1 MIITI
6 VTIVAVA
13 ATIFGYIAQMKKMN
27 KWKYS
32 SEEKDSINK
41 ILRAH
46 MNNVESE
53 LKASANHIRILQ
65 SELQSLKDKAKSINQ
80 KPKSDLVA
88 KPATQPKKN
97 FKKSF
102 KLALK
107 NPVVNSEVLD
117 LSKKSL

>member
-6 VTIVAVA
+6 VTLAAVA
-13 ATIFGYIAQMKKMN
+13 ATIFGYITQMKKMN

-32 SEEKDSINK
+32 SEEKDSVNK

-53 LKASANHIRILQ
+53 LKASSNHIKILQ
-65 SELQSLKDKAKSINQ
+65 SELQSLKDKAKAVNQ
-80 KPKSDLVA
+80 KTKSDSTPKTAL
-88 KPATQPKKN
+88 QPKKN

-102 KLALK
+102 KPSLK
-107 NPVVNSEVLD
+107 NPVVNSKVLD

>member
-13 ATIFGYIAQMKKMN
+13 ATIFGYITQMKKMN

-32 SEEKDSINK
+32 SEEKDSVNK

-53 LKASANHIRILQ
+53 LKASANHIKILQ
-65 SELQSLKDKAKSINQ
+65 SELQSLKDKAKAVNQ
-80 KPKSDLVA
+80 KPKLDSA
-88 KPATQPKKN
+88 PKTATQPKKN

-102 KLALK
+102 KPSLK

>member
-6 VTIVAVA
+6 VTLAAVA
-13 ATIFGYIAQMKKMN
+13 ATIFGHIAQMKKMN
-27 KWKYS
+27 KWKYL
-32 SEEKDSINK
+32 SEEKDSVNK

-53 LKASANHIRILQ
+53 LKASANHIKILQ

-80 KPKSDLVA
+80 KPKSDLVN
-88 KPATQPKKN
+88 KPASQPKKN
-97 FKKSF
+97 FKKPF
-102 KLALK
+102 KPSLK

>member
-13 ATIFGYIAQMKKMN
+13 ATIFGYIAQMKKTN
-27 KWKYS
+27 KWKYL
-32 SEEKDSINK
+32 SEEKDSVNK

-53 LKASANHIRILQ
+53 LKASANHIKILQ
-65 SELQSLKDKAKSINQ
+65 SELQSLKDKAKSVNQ
-80 KPKSDLVA
+80 KPKSDLVN
-88 KPATQPKKN
+88 KPASQPKKN

-102 KLALK
+102 KPSLK

>member
-6 VTIVAVA
+6 VTLAAVA

-27 KWKYS
+27 KWKYL

-53 LKASANHIRILQ
+53 LKASVNHIKILQ

-80 KPKSDLVA
+80 KPKSDSA
-88 KPATQPKKN
+88 PKTATQPKRN

-102 KLALK
+102 KPSLK

>member
-32 SEEKDSINK
+32 SEEKDSVNK

-53 LKASANHIRILQ
+53 LKASANHIKILQ
-65 SELQSLKDKAKSINQ
+65 SELQSLKDKAKAVNQ
-80 KPKSDLVA
+80 KPKLDSA
-88 KPATQPKKN
+88 PKTATQPKKN

-102 KLALK
+102 EPSLK

>member
-13 ATIFGYIAQMKKMN
+13 ATIFGYITQIKKMN
-27 KWKYS
+27 KWKYL
-32 SEEKDSINK
+32 SEEKDSVNK

-53 LKASANHIRILQ
+53 LKASVNHIKTLQ

-80 KPKSDLVA
+80 KTKSDLVA
-88 KPATQPKKN
+88 KPASQPKKN

-102 KLALK
+102 KPALK

>member
-32 SEEKDSINK
+32 SEEKDSVNK

-53 LKASANHIRILQ
+53 LKASVNHIKTLQ

-88 KPATQPKKN
+88 KPASQPKKN

-102 KLALK
+102 KPSLK

>member
-6 VTIVAVA
+6 VTLAAVA
-13 ATIFGYIAQMKKMN
+13 ATIFGHIAQMKKMN
-27 KWKYS
+27 KWKYL
-32 SEEKDSINK
+32 SEEKDSVNK

-53 LKASANHIRILQ
+53 LKASVNHIKILQ

-88 KPATQPKKN
+88 KPASQPKKN

-102 KLALK
+102 KPSLK

>member
-32 SEEKDSINK
+32 SEEKDSVNK

-53 LKASANHIRILQ
+53 LKASANHIKILQ
-65 SELQSLKDKAKSINQ
+65 SELQSLKDKAKAVNQ
-80 KPKSDLVA
+80 KPKLDSA
-88 KPATQPKKN
+88 PKTATQPKKN

-102 KLALK
+102 KPALK

>member
-6 VTIVAVA
+6 VTLAAVA
-13 ATIFGYIAQMKKMN
+13 ATIFGYITQMKKMN

-32 SEEKDSINK
+32 SEEKDSVNK

-53 LKASANHIRILQ
+53 LKASANHIKILQ
-65 SELQSLKDKAKSINQ
+65 SELQSLKDKAKAVNQ
-80 KPKSDLVA
+80 KPKLDS
-88 KPATQPKKN
+88 ATQTKKN

-102 KLALK
+102 KPSLK

>member
-13 ATIFGYIAQMKKMN
+13 ATIFGYIAQIKKMN
-27 KWKYS
+27 KWKYL
-32 SEEKDSINK
+32 SEEKDSVNK

-53 LKASANHIRILQ
+53 LKASANHIKILQ
-65 SELQSLKDKAKSINQ
+65 SELQSLKDKAKAVNQ
-80 KPKSDLVA
+80 KPKLDSA
-88 KPATQPKKN
+88 PKTATQPKKN

-102 KLALK
+102 KPSLK

>member
-6 VTIVAVA
+6 VTLAAVA
-13 ATIFGYIAQMKKMN
+13 ATIFGYITQMKKMN

-32 SEEKDSINK
+32 SEEKDSVNK

-53 LKASANHIRILQ
+53 LKASANHIKILQ
-65 SELQSLKDKAKSINQ
+65 SELQSLKDKAKAVNQ
-80 KPKSDLVA
+80 KPKLDSA
-88 KPATQPKKN
+88 PKTATRPKKN

-102 KLALK
+102 KPSLK

>member
-6 VTIVAVA
+6 VTLAAVA
-13 ATIFGYIAQMKKMN
+13 ATIFGYITQMKKMN

-32 SEEKDSINK
+32 SEEKDSVNK

-53 LKASANHIRILQ
+53 LKASSNHIKILQ
-65 SELQSLKDKAKSINQ
+65 SELQSLKDKAKAVNQ
-80 KPKSDLVA
+80 KPKLDSA
-88 KPATQPKKN
+88 SKTATQPKKN

-102 KLALK
+102 KPSLK

>member
-6 VTIVAVA
+6 VTLAAVA
-13 ATIFGYIAQMKKMN
+13 ATIFGHIAQMKKMN

-80 KPKSDLVA
+80 KPKSDLVT

-102 KLALK
+102 KPALK